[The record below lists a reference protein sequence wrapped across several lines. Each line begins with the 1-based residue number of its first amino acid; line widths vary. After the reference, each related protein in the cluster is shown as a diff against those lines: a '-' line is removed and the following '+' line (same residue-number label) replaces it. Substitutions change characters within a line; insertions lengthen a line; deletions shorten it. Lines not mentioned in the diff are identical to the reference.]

1 MYLHEFLFANKVQ
14 YAIKMELLPWLY
26 DNKSVN
32 HLQFV
37 GKYSP
42 FVMIWLLFL
51 QEYKRNKVIFEL
63 FTKKIHNF
71 FSH

>member
-1 MYLHEFLFANKVQ
+1 MCLHEFLFANKVQ
-14 YAIKMELLPWLY
+14 CAIEMELLPRLY

-32 HLQFV
+32 HPSICGQ
-37 GKYSP
+37 YRP
-42 FVMIWLLFL
+42 FVMIWLRFL

-71 FSH
+71 FSS